1 MRHDQMTIR
10 DISTDGVGKSIL
22 VQDQAFSRFLSIA
35 SASIVKIGMLNYI
48 SPVASSWIQ
57 CAKILGSR
65 RLNLSMYGDL
75 VPRKEVTE

>member
-35 SASIVKIGMLNYI
+35 SASIVKIDMLNYI
-48 SPVASSWIQ
+48 SPVASS
-57 CAKILGSR
+57 
-65 RLNLSMYGDL
+65 
-75 VPRKEVTE
+75 